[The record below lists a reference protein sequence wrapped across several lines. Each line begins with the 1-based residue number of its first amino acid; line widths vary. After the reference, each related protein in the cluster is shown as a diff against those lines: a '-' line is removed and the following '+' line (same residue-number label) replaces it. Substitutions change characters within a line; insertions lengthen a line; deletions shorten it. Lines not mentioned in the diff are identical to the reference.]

1 MKRLSRTRLF
11 LLEMMVN
18 LLVFCV
24 GAAICLMAFARAYA
38 LSAESRVLTQAQRT
52 AENAAMALRSLDGD
66 LSALPY
72 ILDGQMQDGK
82 FTAWYSQDWQPVAEK
97 DGIYQMVV
105 SAKMGENHV
114 LDIKITIYSPARET
128 VLALPLRQYVGDAQK
143 RGDT

>member
-24 GAAICLMAFARAYA
+24 GAAICLMAFAKAYA
-38 LSAESRVLTQAQRT
+38 LSAESRVLSQAQRT

-72 ILDGQMQDGK
+72 LLDGQMQEGK
-82 FTAWYSQDWQPVAEK
+82 FIAWYSQDWQPVTEENS
-97 DGIYQMVV
+97 IYQMEV
-105 SAKMGENHV
+105 SAEMGDNHV
-114 LDIKITIYSPARET
+114 LNLEIIIYSPAHEA
-128 VLALPLRQYVGDAQK
+128 VLTLPLRQYTGDAQK
-143 RGDT
+143 RGNI

>member
-24 GAAICLMAFARAYA
+24 GAAICLMAFAKAYA
-38 LSAESRVLTQAQRT
+38 LSAESRVLSQAQRT

-72 ILDGQMQDGK
+72 LLDGQMQEEIGR
-82 FTAWYSQDWQPVAEK
+82 A
-97 DGIYQMVV
+97 
-105 SAKMGENHV
+105 HV
-114 LDIKITIYSPARET
+114 
-128 VLALPLRQYVGDAQK
+128 
-143 RGDT
+143 